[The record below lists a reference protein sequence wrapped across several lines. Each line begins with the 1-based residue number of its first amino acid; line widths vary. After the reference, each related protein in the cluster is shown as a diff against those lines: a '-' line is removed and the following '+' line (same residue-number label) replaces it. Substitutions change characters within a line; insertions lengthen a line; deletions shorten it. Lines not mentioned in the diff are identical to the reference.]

1 MENKSNAIKYFAYCR
16 KSTEDEDRQVLSLD
30 SQETELKE
38 LATHYGLKVVGKP
51 FRESKSAKAPDKRP
65 VFSEM
70 ISRIKKGEANG
81 ILCWKVDRIS
91 RNPIDSAT
99 IQWLLQTE
107 TIRSIHT
114 VGREYLSE
122 DNSVIFSV
130 ESSMANE
137 YIRQLSKN
145 VRRGLK
151 AKLAMGWYPS
161 RAPLGYKNSE
171 RDEDK
176 GRNWILKDPERFD
189 AVRRMWDLM
198 LTGRYTPP
206 QIVEIANEEWEFK
219 TRPTKRHPGLKP
231 LSRSN
236 IYKVFTNPFYY
247 GMFEYGKGENRKLYQ
262 GKHEPMIT
270 EKEYDI
276 VQKLLGR
283 DGRPRPQRHR
293 FAFTGLMRCGNCGA
307 MITAEEKIKQQK
319 NGNIHHYI
327 YYRCTKQKDPNC
339 QERAVELKE
348 LNGQIDAAIKKLAI
362 SEKFKSWA
370 VRYLHD
376 IRQVEAQTHELALK
390 NSERE
395 HLRITQQLDNLL
407 LKYSSPENAEG
418 QFISDQQYQDLRTRL
433 LNQKAAL
440 ESNISVQNREIEEW
454 LELSE
459 RTFNFARYAHT
470 WFSRGDMETKRAIFA
485 CLGSHLVIRDQKVA
499 ITLRPAFKTIFE
511 ALPKVE
517 REIAQIRTYPQ
528 LVFSASNKDKVALV
542 GQHSS
547 NWRRG

>member
-161 RAPLGYKNSE
+161 RAPLGYKNNQP
-171 RDEDK
+171 DED
-176 GRNWILKDPERFD
+176 N
-189 AVRRMWDLM
+189 
-198 LTGRYTPP
+198 
-206 QIVEIANEEWEFK
+206 
-219 TRPTKRHPGLKP
+219 
-231 LSRSN
+231 
-236 IYKVFTNPFYY
+236 
-247 GMFEYGKGENRKLYQ
+247 
-262 GKHEPMIT
+262 
-270 EKEYDI
+270 
-276 VQKLLGR
+276 
-283 DGRPRPQRHR
+283 
-293 FAFTGLMRCGNCGA
+293 
-307 MITAEEKIKQQK
+307 
-319 NGNIHHYI
+319 
-327 YYRCTKQKDPNC
+327 
-339 QERAVELKE
+339 
-348 LNGQIDAAIKKLAI
+348 
-362 SEKFKSWA
+362 
-370 VRYLHD
+370 
-376 IRQVEAQTHELALK
+376 
-390 NSERE
+390 
-395 HLRITQQLDNLL
+395 
-407 LKYSSPENAEG
+407 
-418 QFISDQQYQDLRTRL
+418 
-433 LNQKAAL
+433 
-440 ESNISVQNREIEEW
+440 
-454 LELSE
+454 
-459 RTFNFARYAHT
+459 
-470 WFSRGDMETKRAIFA
+470 
-485 CLGSHLVIRDQKVA
+485 
-499 ITLRPAFKTIFE
+499 
-511 ALPKVE
+511 
-517 REIAQIRTYPQ
+517 
-528 LVFSASNKDKVALV
+528 
-542 GQHSS
+542 
-547 NWRRG
+547 